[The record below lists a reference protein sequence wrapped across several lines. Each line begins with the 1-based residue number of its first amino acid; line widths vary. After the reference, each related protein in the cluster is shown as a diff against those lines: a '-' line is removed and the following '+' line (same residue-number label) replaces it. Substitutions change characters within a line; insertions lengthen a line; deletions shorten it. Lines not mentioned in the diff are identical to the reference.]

1 MTQKLKAPRRKI
13 IPLRVSEDLVRSID
27 AARQKLNIGSRSEFI
42 REAIGHYT
50 SYVDELQIIQIRDL
64 PKEQAKRE
72 ILEYLMTKDRA
83 WTDEVANEL
92 RLDLALV
99 NECLMELW
107 QEGRV
112 E

>member
-1 MTQKLKAPRRKI
+1 MTQKLKAPRGRV
-13 IPLRVSEDLVRSID
+13 IPLRVGEDLVKSID
-27 AARQKLNIGSRSEFI
+27 AARRRLNVSSRSGFI
-42 REAIGHYT
+42 REAIEHYI
-50 SYVDELQIIQIRDL
+50 SYVDELQIVQIRDI

-72 ILEYLMTKDRA
+72 ILEYLLTKNRA
-83 WTDEVANEL
+83 WTDEIANEL